1 MWDLPG
7 PGIELMSPALA
18 GRFLST
24 VPPGKPRIFPFLLN
38 NFFFSFS
45 FRPISAGQWMESQ
58 KESLNSFLAMFP
70 SWWNPSFATYTT
82 FLQKP
87 SSSTTRKQ
95 RYLPGSHTVKG
106 QVTVASAWA
115 GSERTGSLSGVG
127 EGCPDFLLCFS
138 LRIGNVGHW
147 CFVCTLH
154 RPHNESQMRQCMK
167 NKHSS

>member
-1 MWDLPG
+1 
-7 PGIELMSPALA
+7 
-18 GRFLST
+18 
-24 VPPGKPRIFPFLLN
+24 
-38 NFFFSFS
+38 
-45 FRPISAGQWMESQ
+45 MESQ

-95 RYLPGSHTVKG
+95 RYLQGSHAVKG
-106 QVTVASAWA
+106 QVTVENAWA
-115 GSERTGSLSGVG
+115 GRERTGSLSGVG
-127 EGCPDFLLCFS
+127 EGCPDFFLCFS
-138 LRIGNVGHW
+138 LWIGNVGHW

-167 NKHSS
+167 KTTPVREYDYYGERIGRFFLPTDTYLDTYLFFFKAVLTHISVSHVCFTHSQILWTY